1 MNDPRLPHKDD
12 VFDDEPQI
20 GNPNDDLLENVE
32 ETSEG
37 SQTEPWKIR

>member
-12 VFDDEPQI
+12 VFDDEPHI
-20 GNPNDDLLENVE
+20 GNPNDDLLEKVE
-32 ETSEG
+32 EMSEE